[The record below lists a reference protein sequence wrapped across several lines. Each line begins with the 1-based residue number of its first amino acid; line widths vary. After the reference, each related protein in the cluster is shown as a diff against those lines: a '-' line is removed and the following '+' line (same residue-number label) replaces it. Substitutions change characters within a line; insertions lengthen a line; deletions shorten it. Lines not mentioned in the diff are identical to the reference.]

1 MFSRRDRPSLFE
13 RTRGV
18 FWPRAGWRRSGRYIA
33 HRISRMP
40 DTPRSIAIG
49 VASGAAVSF
58 TPFMGLH
65 FLLAAL
71 LAWALRGNM
80 LASAIGTAVGNPWTF
95 PFIWVTIYWIG
106 RGVLGIRDTTLPA
119 ELSIQNFLDHPVDV
133 FLPMVIGG
141 IPLAIFVW
149 IVFYFLTYR
158 LVVSFQSHRRRR
170 RERKISQ
177 RARISSSGAGQEVG
191 P

>member
-1 MFSRRDRPSLFE
+1 MFSRRDKPSLFQ

-18 FWPRAGWRRSGRYIA
+18 IWPRAGWRRSGRYIA

-58 TPFMGLH
+58 TPFIGLH
-65 FLLAAL
+65 FLLAAV
-71 LAWALRGNM
+71 LAWALRGNI

-95 PFIWVTIYWIG
+95 PFIWVVIYWIG
-106 RGVLGIRDTTLPA
+106 RVVVGSERTELPT
-119 ELSIQNFLDHPVDV
+119 ELSVQHFLDHPVDV

-141 IPLAIFVW
+141 IPLAIVMW
-149 IVFYFLTYR
+149 VVFYFLTHR

-170 RERKISQ
+170 REKKLAH
-177 RARISSSGAGQEVG
+177 RARMGSGAGQEVG